1 MTEPAIIVDRRGLAS
16 KLASRPRAFILYE
29 LLQNAWDENVTTV
42 SATVEPLP
50 GKAQCRITVED
61 DSPEGFSDL
70 TSVYTMFKASKK
82 APDPTKRG
90 RFEMGEKLVIALALS
105 AEVKSTRGTVLFD
118 GDGRHTSRAKRD
130 RGTIFTGIFR
140 MTREEQA
147 EMLASARTLIPPP
160 GIQTFLDGKV
170 LPTRK
175 ILHSFETTLL
185 TIRADADGNLAP
197 TQRKTRVDVYAVLEG
212 ETAHVYEMGI
222 PVVETG
228 DRWHYDV
235 QQRVPVNWERNN
247 VPPAFLRTLRV
258 EVLNAMHA
266 RLSEDES
273 TAAWVT
279 EAAADRRCA
288 PEAITTVVRRR
299 FGNKVVI
306 NDPSDPEGTKIAVS
320 KGYTVIPG
328 GAFSKGAWENVKTA
342 GVALP
347 AGQVTPSPK
356 PYDANGRPENVISK
370 SKWTADMSRLAA
382 FASHLF
388 HKLTGYE
395 CHTVI
400 VREPQAPWAANLGPA
415 PAGGFRLCLNF
426 GRLGTKWFARPKRD
440 EAVLG
445 LLLHE
450 FAHHEVSDH
459 LSHEMHETATK
470 LGARLAG
477 IALDEP
483 ELFND

>member
-16 KLASRPRAFILYE
+16 KLANRPRAFILNE

-42 SATVEPLP
+42 RATVEPLP

-70 TSVYTMFKASKK
+70 TSVYTMFKHSKK

-105 AEVKSTRGTVLFD
+105 AEVTSTKGTVIFD
-118 GDGRHTSRAKRD
+118 EDGRRTSRATRKA
-130 RGTIFTGIFR
+130 GTVFTGVFR
-140 MTREEQA
+140 MTREQYIE
-147 EMLASARTLIPPP
+147 LIASAKMLIPPP
-160 GIQTFLDGKV
+160 GIKTYLDGDL
-170 LPTRK
+170 LPPREV
-175 ILHSFETTLL
+175 LHSFEATLQ

-197 TQRKTRVDVYAVLEG
+197 TQRKTAVNVYEVLEG
-212 ETAHVYEMGI
+212 ETAHIYEMGI

-235 QQRVPVNWERNN
+235 EQRVPVNWERNN

-258 EVLNAMHA
+258 EVLNAMHS

-279 EAAADRRCA
+279 EAAADGRCA
-288 PEAITTVVRRR
+288 PEAITTVVHRR
-299 FGNKVVI
+299 FGDKVVI
-306 NDPSDPEGTKIAVS
+306 HDPSDPEGTKIAVS
-320 KGYTVIPG
+320 QGYTVIPG
-328 GAFSKGAWENVKTA
+328 GAFSKGAWENVKTSGA
-342 GVALP
+342 ALP

-356 PYDANGRPENVISK
+356 PYDENGRPENVIPP
-370 SKWTADMSRLAA
+370 SKWTPDMSRIAA
-382 FASHLF
+382 FAEHIFLR
-388 HKLTGYE
+388 LTGKT
-395 CHTVI
+395 CRTTI
-400 VREPQAPWAANLGPA
+400 VRELQASWAANFGPTDD
-415 PAGGFRLCLNF
+415 GGFRLCLNY
-426 GRLGTKWFARPKRD
+426 GRLGKKWFALAKRD
-440 EAVLG
+440 ERVLD

-450 FAHHEVSDH
+450 FVHYEVNDH
-459 LSHEMHETATK
+459 LSNEMHEAATK
-470 LGARLAG
+470 LGARLVG

-483 ELFND
+483 NLFND